1 MKSVIKTENKLS
13 NIESVLDEIE
23 NAGLK
28 NNISDTFVFQ
38 IKLCLDEVLTNIIS
52 YGFNDS
58 NTHIIQIEYEIT
70 NEKFSANIMD
80 DGKEF
85 NPLESE
91 DPDLDSDI
99 SKRKI
104 GGLGIFL
111 VKNFMTEINYK
122 RKQNK
127 NILSLSKNF
136 NENNGD

>member
-52 YGFNDS
+52 YGFDDL
-58 NTHIIQIEYEIT
+58 NTHIIEIEYEIT
-70 NEKFSANIMD
+70 NEKFFANIMD